1 LTRRYLDKKTK
12 DHFKRLVRYEDDEK
26 KHVTESGPHIPEFE
40 EALQAK
46 RMIFLKDIN
55 ADPQAAS
62 EIINERIDELLSA
75 ASETSEYI
83 KTVNNHLD
91 KQKLKVD
98 ELKKLQKIFEKQIS
112 DLESNDSKK
121 SNSR

>member
-1 LTRRYLDKKTK
+1 
-12 DHFKRLVRYEDDEK
+12 
-26 KHVTESGPHIPEFE
+26 VTETGPHIPEFE

-55 ADPQAAS
+55 ADPKVAS
-62 EIINERIDELLSA
+62 EIVNERIDELLTA

-83 KTVNNHLD
+83 KAVNNHLD

-112 DLESNDSKK
+112 DLESSDNRKL
-121 SNSR
+121 NSR